1 MKFYRHCAVT
11 FIGSCFLLLS
21 VTAISAEACHQT
33 KSAPVHYSGGERAD
47 TLTVSVAGD
56 PCSQATVH
64 ITVDRADGA
73 RVYNYQ
79 GSFIEHMPFLI
90 YEPELSHLVG
100 FFLDK
105 VLNVAMTQTTADLHE
120 YSGVES
126 FYEATNNFVVVPLAE
141 YQELRGSAKV
151 QPLLWH
157 ATGDASWMHAIYDA
171 ETQSS
176 RVIMRGGVFE

>member
-1 MKFYRHCAVT
+1 MKFYRRYLVT
-11 FIGSCFLLLS
+11 FIGSCLLLLS
-21 VTAISAEACHQT
+21 VTVMSAPACRET

-47 TLTVSVAGD
+47 TLTVSVTGD
-56 PCSQATVH
+56 PCSQAEVS
-64 ITVDRADGA
+64 ITVDRADGV

-90 YEPELSHLVG
+90 YEPELIHLVS

-105 VLNVAMTQTTADLHE
+105 VINVAMTQTTADLHE
-120 YSGVES
+120 YSGVEA

-141 YQELRGSAKV
+141 YQALRGSTRV

-157 ATGDASWMHAIYDA
+157 ATGDASWMHAVYDA

>member
-1 MKFYRHCAVT
+1 MFFFRSSVVAFVGACLPLLGVAV
-11 FIGSCFLLLS
+11 
-21 VTAISAEACHQT
+21 SAEACDHT
-33 KSAPVHYSGGERAD
+33 KSMEVHYSGAPQAD
-47 TLTVSVAGD
+47 TLTVAVVGD
-56 PCSQATVH
+56 PCSKAEVS
-64 ITVDRADGA
+64 ITVDRADGE

-105 VLNVAMTQTTADLHE
+105 VLNVAMTQTTADLHA
-120 YSGVES
+120 YSDVES
-126 FYEATNNFVVVPLAE
+126 FYEATNNFVVVPLDE
-141 YQELRGSAKV
+141 YQALRDSDET

-157 ATGDASWMHAIYDA
+157 ATGDASWVHTVYDS

>member
-1 MKFYRHCAVT
+1 MGFYRRGLTAFTGACLV
-11 FIGSCFLLLS
+11 LLS
-21 VTAISAEACHQT
+21 VSVISAPACDQA
-33 KSAPVHYSGGERAD
+33 KSVPVHYSGGEQAD

-56 PCSQATVH
+56 PCSKAVVK
-64 ITVDRADGA
+64 ITVERADGA
-73 RVYNYQ
+73 RIYNYQ

-105 VLNVAMTQTTADLHE
+105 VLNVAMRQTTADLHE

-126 FYEATNNFVVVPLAE
+126 FYESTNNFVVVPLNDYEA
-141 YQELRGSAKV
+141 LRESGNV

-157 ATGDASWMHAIYDA
+157 ATGDASWMHAVYDA
-171 ETQSS
+171 DSQSS